1 MTNVKN
7 TESDQLMQLQEAH
20 LREFIS
26 KGVVT
31 RVYANGK
38 ADGFELHVHI
48 GSAIGALVN
57 ARGIVRTFISL
68 NTLAGLVKRLGA
80 PQFDVVIGDFS
91 TSEPAPRA
99 KVLKAKPR
107 PTTAKKSIK
116 SK

>member
-1 MTNVKN
+1 MNTVKN

-31 RVYANGK
+31 RVFADGK
-38 ADGFELHVHI
+38 AEGFQLQVHI
-48 GSAIGALVN
+48 GSAVGVLVN
-57 ARGIVRTFISL
+57 ARGIARTFISL
-68 NTLAGLVKRLGA
+68 NTLTGLVKRLGA
-80 PQFDVVIGDFS
+80 TQFDVVIGAFN

-99 KVLKAKPR
+99 KASKTKPAS
-107 PTTAKKSIK
+107 AKKSIK